1 MPEISVRERL
11 AVFYRSHLRKYA
23 FFRLLRTSLLRLGWY
38 ARGVRFAIHSAL
50 ECIRIAVVLCM
61 MSPADRQAY
70 LRVRE
75 RIVGDFRLVPISK
88 FSDGVVD
95 RTTLLP
101 AESRGYRGASFFG
114 RRPAAADENFI
125 TIRTPEVVL
134 LRVEGATAA
143 GKCDAFLYSNQAVIS
158 DQLDLERDLLV
169 EEMSGA
175 GRANVERKR
184 IRLRIESPIRY
195 LKVPSA
201 ISLLG
206 GATQNYV
213 HWLIETLPKL
223 LLLDRCPQFRDLPL
237 LVDAPNHPNIFEALD
252 FFNVHRRE
260 LIKVAQLQP
269 VRAEQLLFLS
279 PPSYVPIDH
288 RKAKFGAPSQIRPED
303 VMHSASGI
311 AAIQQFLLDALP
323 PSSVRRKLYLRR
335 NTTFRQILNAP
346 ELEAMLAADGFET
359 IEPDRLTFR
368 QQVDLFHTA
377 GCIVAQCGAA
387 LGNLCLTPPGCFVIP
402 LIANSSYINYRY
414 FDHLATILGHKLVYI
429 AGEAE
434 VSASRHPSHADF
446 RIDPQDLAEALKAV
460 SLEFEAGKP
469 STTTA
474 APSESAAAQRAADR
488 ERPKAA

>member
-1 MPEISVRERL
+1 MPEISVRERA

-23 FFRLLRTSLLRLGWY
+23 FFRLLRISLSRFGWY
-38 ARGVRFAIHSAL
+38 ACGIRFATRRAIDRVQA
-50 ECIRIAVVLCM
+50 AVKLCLM
-61 MSPADRQAY
+61 PPADRAAY

-88 FSDGVVD
+88 FTDGVVD

-101 AESRGYRGASFFG
+101 AESRVYRGASFFG
-114 RRPAAADENFI
+114 PRPAAADENFS
-125 TIRTPEVVL
+125 TIRTPEVIL

-143 GKCDAFLYSNQAVIS
+143 GKCDAFLYRNQAVIS
-158 DQLDLERDLLV
+158 DQLNLERDLLV

-175 GRANVERKR
+175 GRADVGRR
-184 IRLRIESPIRY
+184 RLHLRIESPIRY
-195 LKVPSA
+195 LEVPHA

-223 LLLDRCPQFRDLPL
+223 LLLDRCPQFRELPL
-237 LVDAPNHPNIFEALD
+237 LVDTPNHPNIFEALD

-260 LIKVAQLQP
+260 LIKVERLQP
-269 VRAEQLLFLS
+269 VRTEQLLFIS

-288 RKAKFGAPSQIRPED
+288 RRAKFGAPSQIRAED

-311 AAIQQFLLDALP
+311 AAIQRFLLDALP

-346 ELEAMLAADGFET
+346 ELEAMLTAAGFET

-446 RIDPQDLAEALKAV
+446 RINPQDLAEALRAV
-460 SLEFEAGKP
+460 SLEFDARKS
-469 STTTA
+469 STTTETC
-474 APSESAAAQRAADR
+474 APVAAQRAAAR
-488 ERPKAA
+488 ERTKAA